1 MTRVAAA
8 LALAVAS
15 LAACAKPSQTRVE
28 QPRQSGNTD
37 SYWLCHDSRF
47 QCEPADLQL
56 PADKIVPDQGIQV
69 DTNLWQPGHRSNL
82 G

>member
-1 MTRVAAA
+1 MTRFVTV

-28 QPRQSGNTD
+28 QPRQATE
-37 SYWLCHDSRF
+37 SYFCKDFR
-47 QCEPADLQL
+47 CEPVDLQL
-56 PADKIVPDQGIQV
+56 PADKVVPDQGIQV
-69 DTNLWQPGHRSNL
+69 DTNLWTPGHHSNL